1 MKRLLG
7 FALFGLAV
15 ACGGA
20 QKAPTAPVLKPAD
33 PQATNDMARGVQE
46 AASSRTSPRAIQLLK
61 SALAKDP
68 DLWEARYDLGLLLAH
83 SGDLAQ
89 AEKELSAAAK
99 LAPNAED
106 VAVALAEVQRRLGDP
121 GAAAGTLEDFVRR
134 HSEAVAARIA
144 LVGALRD
151 SGKIDAAIG
160 HARELLVRRPN
171 DPNALAELALSHLKR
186 GEADTAELLIQEAL
200 KADPKS
206 AVAERTAG
214 LIALERGDDALAF
227 QHFVK
232 ASDLDPSDTTA
243 HFNMATVLLL
253 AGIYPKAAE
262 EFRAVLAVDPDD
274 AAAQL
279 GYAAA
284 VRGQASRD
292 KPGPLQEAEKTLQG
306 LLQKQP
312 NNVPALYNLA
322 VLYLDFMNRPKDAK
336 PLLERFLSTA
346 SARHPA
352 RDDAQ
357 KRLGAIR

>member
-1 MKRLLG
+1 MKRLLTI
-7 FALFGLAV
+7 AMLGLALG
-15 ACGGA
+15 CGGSK
-20 QKAPTAPVLKPAD
+20 KAPAAPTLKPAD
-33 PQATNDMARGVQE
+33 PQATNDMAKGVQE
-46 AASSRTSPRAIQLLK
+46 ASTGKASPRAIQLLK
-61 SALAKDP
+61 AAIAKDP
-68 DLWEARYDLGLLLAH
+68 DLWEARYDLGLLLAY

-89 AEKELSAAAK
+89 AEKELAGAAK

-106 VAVALAEVQRRLGDP
+106 VAVALAEVERRQGDP
-121 GAAAGTLEDFVRR
+121 GAAAATLEDFVRR
-134 HSEAVAARIA
+134 HPKAVAARIS
-144 LVGALRD
+144 LVSALRD
-151 SGKIDAAIG
+151 SGKIDQAIG

-171 DPNALAELALSHLKR
+171 DPNALAGLALSHLKR
-186 GEADTAELLIQEAL
+186 GEADTAELLIKEAL
-200 KADPKS
+200 KAEPKS

-214 LIALERGDDALAF
+214 LIALDRGDDALAF

-274 AAAQL
+274 TAAQL

-284 VRGQASRD
+284 VRGQGTRD
-292 KPGPLQEAEKTLQG
+292 KPAAFQEAEKTLLG
-306 LLQKQP
+306 LLEKQP
-312 NNVPALYNLA
+312 SNVSALYNLA
-322 VLYLDFMNRPKDAK
+322 LLYLDFMNRPKDAK

-346 SARHPA
+346 SDRHPA
-352 RDDAQ
+352 RADAQ